1 MRIGNS
7 WRTPEKQETPVA
19 TAADYRL
26 LIATLPIVFVAGH
39 HYIVWLAPDG
49 AVLAEFNGLATS
61 PRGVAKAVGYLPSD
75 RLKVHESGR
84 RFYRPG
90 HPQTLLLAGAQAE
103 LSRRWQAG
111 RAAMA
116 AINAADLGYPCL
128 GLGRNSNSVTCT
140 LLAAMGC
147 GSTHRDRLLTPGARR
162 LLLPETEIVAIRRRY
177 GLDADDT
184 AAK

>member
-7 WRTPEKQETPVA
+7 WRNHEKQDSPVETG
-19 TAADYRL
+19 ADYRL

-90 HPQTLLLAGAQAE
+90 HPQTLLLAGAKDE

-128 GLGRNSNSVTCT
+128 GLGRNSNSAADT
-140 LLAAMGC
+140 LLAAMAC
-147 GSTHRDRLLTPGARR
+147 ALAPRHRLLTPGAGR
-162 LLLPETEIVAIRRRY
+162 LLLPEAEIVAIRRRY
-177 GLDADDT
+177 GLEADWT
-184 AAK
+184 AEE